1 MGNKLTGD
9 HGVDLISSDPD
20 STMQDSSKSAFI
32 STGKGENVLIGNKAA
47 TLYLS
52 SSSLKLHDK
61 RCSSRESVVA
71 GSPIG
76 TGSKPQSPAQSE
88 LSADVKK
95 PGTAPGRS
103 TAYSRRSQDG
113 ESVSTEF
120 SKLQPIREFT
130 FTGYDIMADVEPE
143 PKVEEVDVKPKAR
156 LQTYLDSCSLLG
168 ITPVTYLCKQM
179 SNKGLVMRNHSIGPL
194 GARALAIALLNN
206 DVITSLDLEDDGIEA
221 EGAKAIA
228 EMLEVNSNIV
238 DVNIYSW
245 LSENCIGTNGARAIS
260 QLMKNNQFI
269 QSLDISGSNLV
280 DSDAYLIADIL
291 KNNTTLR
298 ELILSHNGFSEQ
310 GGYILAQAIT
320 NNDTVRILDLS
331 WNHLRGKGSLSI
343 AASLQ
348 KNIGL
353 RKLDLAWNGFSK
365 NDAIV
370 MCKSLKENTTLK
382 ELDISHNRLEKEG
395 IGYLMQGVKESDG
408 LEILRM
414 GGNSITPELAIII
427 LSCIA
432 QSDSCRVTLLDLGN
446 NEVDEDFLAQ
456 LDDVQS
462 TRSLNVLHGQVI
474 KRENA
479 RGRKGT
485 GIDGNL
491 DAVYELYR
499 YMHEHNYRVIDLM
512 KWLDKDGDMSVSRE
526 EFKRGMMVAE
536 VPLTEHQLDVMLD
549 KLDMD
554 GDGEVDFS
562 ELLIGERDFRRRMRR
577 KQEREKAA
585 RKEKQ
590 KLQGIDKIILNSMS
604 EKT

>member
-9 HGVDLISSDPD
+9 RGATWVSVHRD

-32 STGKGENVLIGNKAA
+32 STGKGENVLIGSKAA

-88 LSADVKK
+88 LNADVKK

-103 TAYSRRSQDG
+103 TAYSRRSQDD

-143 PKVEEVDVKPKAR
+143 PKVEEVDVKPKGR
-156 LQTYLDSCSLLG
+156 LQAYLDSCNLLG
-168 ITPVTYLCKQM
+168 ITPVTYLSKQM
-179 SNKGLVMRNHSIGPL
+179 SNKGLVMRSHSIGPL

-221 EGAKAIA
+221 DGAKAIA

-238 DVNIYSW
+238 DVNI
-245 LSENCIGTNGARAIS
+245 SENCIGTNGARAIS
-260 QLMKNNQFI
+260 KLMKTNQFI

-291 KNNTTLR
+291 QNNTTLR
-298 ELILSHNGFSEQ
+298 ELILSHNGFCEQ
-310 GGYILAQAIT
+310 GGYILAQAIA

-331 WNHLRGKGSLSI
+331 WNHLRGKGSLAI
-343 AASLQ
+343 TASLQ

-353 RKLDLAWNGFSK
+353 RKLDLAWNGFAK

-370 MCKSLKENTTLK
+370 LCKSLKENTTLK
-382 ELDISHNRLEKEG
+382 ELDISHNRLDKEG
-395 IGYLMQGVKESDG
+395 IGYLMQGVKDSDG

-432 QSDSCRVTLLDLGN
+432 QSDSCRISLLDLGSS
-446 NEVDEDFLAQ
+446 EVDEDFLSQ
-456 LDDVQS
+456 LDDLQS
-462 TRSLNVLHGQVI
+462 TRSLNVVHGQVI

-479 RGRKGT
+479 RGRKGD

-491 DAVYELYR
+491 DAVYELYK

-536 VPLTEHQLDVMLD
+536 VPLTEHQLDEMLD

-585 RKEKQ
+585 RKEKK
-590 KLQGIDKIILNSMS
+590 KLQGIDKIILTSMS